1 MSPRASKL
9 VGTLFLTLAV
19 LSLILRVFAGTEF
32 TLIPWP
38 VSLVVAAIGVFF
50 LWHGTSAGTTSRP
63 GKSGGSP

>member
-19 LSLILRVFAGTEF
+19 FSLMLRVFAGDEF

-38 VSLVVAAIGVFF
+38 VSLVVAAIGIFF
-50 LWHGTSAGTTSRP
+50 LWHGIGAGTPSRP
-63 GKSGGSP
+63 GKSGGSS

>member
-19 LSLILRVFAGTEF
+19 LSLIFRVFAGTEF

-38 VSLVVAAIGVFF
+38 VSL
-50 LWHGTSAGTTSRP
+50 
-63 GKSGGSP
+63 